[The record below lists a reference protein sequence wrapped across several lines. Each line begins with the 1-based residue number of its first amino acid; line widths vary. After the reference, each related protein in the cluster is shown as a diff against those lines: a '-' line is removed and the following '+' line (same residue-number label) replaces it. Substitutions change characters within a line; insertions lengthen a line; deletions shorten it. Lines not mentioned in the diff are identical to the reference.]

1 MKSHQQLLH
10 ILRRGL
16 FSHFSPSTFLLV
28 LTKKNTQR
36 KNRKETITYVPAKTL
51 QKYSQKKKKKKVII
65 EQVKLDKQMFLSW

>member
-16 FSHFSPSTFLLV
+16 FSHFSPSTFLLL
-28 LTKKNTQR
+28 LTKKIL
-36 KNRKETITYVPAKTL
+36 KEKIEKKTITYVPAKTL